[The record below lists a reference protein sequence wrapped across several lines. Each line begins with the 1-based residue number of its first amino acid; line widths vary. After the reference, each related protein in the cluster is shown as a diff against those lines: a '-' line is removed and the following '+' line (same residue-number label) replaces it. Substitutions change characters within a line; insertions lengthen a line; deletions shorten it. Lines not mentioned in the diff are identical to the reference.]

1 MKKTISVLLAIALIA
16 SVSCVAFAQD
26 DTKFFEDVPST
37 HFGYEAIKNLYDANI
52 LSGDENNK
60 INPDALVTREEVLK
74 LALAV
79 NGINAESGLSI
90 PYSDASK
97 VSDWAKDIVATA
109 IKHEIIK
116 GYGDGTIKPQNLVT
130 REELTAIMV
139 RALNIESNDN
149 SSKYTDISAERW
161 SATAINAATAFN
173 FISGYDDGTFKPEKN
188 VSRAEVIVFANNV
201 YQFRSIITGT
211 N

>member
-1 MKKTISVLLAIALIA
+1 MKNLISIVLTITLITSVF
-16 SVSCVAFAQD
+16 CVAFAQD
-26 DTKFFEDVPST
+26 NTAFFEDVPSS
-37 HFGYEAIKNLYDANI
+37 HYGYEAIKNLYDANI

-60 INPDALVTREEVLK
+60 LNPDALVTREEVLK

-79 NGINAESGLSI
+79 NNINVQSGLSI
-90 PYSDASK
+90 PFADASK

-109 IKHEIIK
+109 IKNEIIK
-116 GYGDGTIKPQNLVT
+116 GYGDGTIKPQNPVT

-139 RALNIESNDN
+139 RALNVESNDN
-149 SSKYTDISAERW
+149 SSKYTDVSPERW
-161 SATAINAATAFN
+161 SATAISAAAAFN

-188 VSRAEVIVFANNV
+188 ASRAEVIVFANNV
-201 YQFRSIITGT
+201 YQFRNIITGA